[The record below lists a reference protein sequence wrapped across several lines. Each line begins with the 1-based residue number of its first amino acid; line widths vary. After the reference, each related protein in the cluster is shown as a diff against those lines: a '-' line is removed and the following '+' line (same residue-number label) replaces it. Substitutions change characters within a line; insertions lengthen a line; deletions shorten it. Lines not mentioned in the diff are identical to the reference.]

1 MTARPRALVIGE
13 ALIDVIERRDGTRL
27 ERPGGSPLNVAVGLG
42 RLGDIVSFLTAVGA
56 DDLGDAVR
64 SHLKGSGV
72 AVHPSSLKAARTS
85 TATATLANDG
95 SASYTFDIRCEIRTP
110 RAFPSPT
117 LVHAGS
123 IAALLAPSSAAVMA
137 AIDSFRGRALIT
149 FDPNVREHLLANR
162 DQTRRTAEAF
172 FHLADLVKLSDEDA
186 RFLYPELDGK
196 AVLDRIRSLGVA
208 TAVLTCGAK
217 GWIIAGAGAP
227 RSFSARPTP
236 VVDTVGAGDSYMAG
250 LIHARL
256 EISRGSSV
264 EVARRVLAEDA
275 RTLDAASIFAAR
287 CAEITVQ
294 RAGADLPWSRELAT
308 AG

>member
-13 ALIDVIERRDGTRL
+13 ALIDVIERRDGTRF

-42 RLGDIVSFLTAVGA
+42 RLGDTVSFLTAVGA
-56 DDLGDAVR
+56 DDVGNGIR
-64 SHLKGSGV
+64 SHLKSSGV
-72 AVHPSSLKAARTS
+72 ALHPSSLTTARTS

-95 SASYTFDIRCEIRTP
+95 SASYAFDIRCEIRAP
-110 RAFPSPT
+110 RASRAPA

-123 IAALLAPSSAAVMA
+123 IAALLAPSTAAVMA
-137 AIDSFRGRALIT
+137 AIESFRERALIT
-149 FDPNVREHLLANR
+149 FDPNIRERLLPNR
-162 DQTRRTAEAF
+162 DETRRTAEAF
-172 FHLADLVKLSDEDA
+172 FRVADLVKLSDEDA
-186 RFLYPELDGK
+186 HFLYPELEGK

-227 RSFSARPTP
+227 RSFSTRPTP

-250 LIHARL
+250 LIHALL
-256 EISRGSSV
+256 EISRASSV
-264 EVARRVLAEDA
+264 EATRRALAEDA

-287 CAEITVQ
+287 CAEVTVQ

-308 AG
+308 SG